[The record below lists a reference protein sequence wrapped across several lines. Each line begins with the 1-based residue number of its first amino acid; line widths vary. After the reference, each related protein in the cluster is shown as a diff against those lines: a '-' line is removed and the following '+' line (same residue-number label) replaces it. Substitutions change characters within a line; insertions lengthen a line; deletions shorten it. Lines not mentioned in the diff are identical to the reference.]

1 MEKVFKIWRP
11 LCVLQFFVLLV
22 IYTILGLS
30 SNPGG
35 MVPVFNDLLMH
46 LSGYIVAGI
55 SISFARPSASFWQR
69 ALFLLLYSIAIEI
82 CQHFMPPRTFSLLD
96 ILANF
101 SGIVAGLI
109 LFMLLCHI
117 SPRWA
122 RRSEEHTSELQ
133 SRENLVCRLLLE
145 KKNIT

>member
-1 MEKVFKIWRP
+1 MEKVLKIWRP

-55 SISFARPSASFWQR
+55 SISFARPSASYWQR
-69 ALFLLLYSIAIEI
+69 ALFLLAYSIAIEI

-101 SGIVAGLI
+101 SGIIIG
-109 LFMLLCHI
+109 LLCFALLKKI
-117 SPRWA
+117 SPDWA
-122 RRSEEHTSELQ
+122 QAFVR
-133 SRENLVCRLLLE
+133 
-145 KKNIT
+145 